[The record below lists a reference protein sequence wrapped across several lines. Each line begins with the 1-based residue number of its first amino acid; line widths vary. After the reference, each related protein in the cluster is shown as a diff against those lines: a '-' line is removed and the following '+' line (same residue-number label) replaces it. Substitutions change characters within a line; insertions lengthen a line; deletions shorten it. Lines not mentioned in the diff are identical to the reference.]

1 MTMSDYDE
9 LPQNVRNI
17 LANAD
22 DDFDCET
29 ILKDMKER
37 GLSAEEYIVLLADAL
52 SLWSS
57 D

>member
-1 MTMSDYDE
+1 MAMSDYDE
-9 LPQNVRNI
+9 LPHSVRNM

-22 DDFDCET
+22 DDFDCEV
-29 ILKDMKER
+29 ILQEMKER